1 MRLLFL
7 CLAAG
12 EIGLAVFCYYRQT
25 TYSSSTYIWMG
36 VIYAVL
42 PLLLTYIEPEENLP
56 FQESVVKKLS
66 ESNISYQEIRYSG
79 DYAAFAFC
87 QDTKKLIAL
96 TPDAQDQTL
105 LSLRTI
111 PLSSV
116 SKITFGETL
125 GSWNLQINDDP
136 PYQLKQPRLIT
147 KAMAHWEEFFLK
159 AGVAATFTYEANTDY
174 WISRFLGVT
183 IFVPAVLLFFL

>member
-12 EIGLAVFCYYRQT
+12 EIGLAVFCYYRQI
-25 TYSSSTYIWMG
+25 TYSSSAYIWMG
-36 VIYAVL
+36 LVYAVL

-56 FQESVVKKLS
+56 FQESVLKKLS
-66 ESNISYQEIRYSG
+66 ECNISYQEIRYSG
-79 DYAAFAFC
+79 NYAAFAVC
-87 QDTKKLIAL
+87 QETKNLYTLIPDT
-96 TPDAQDQTL
+96 QDRAI

-111 PLSSV
+111 PLNNV

-125 GSWNLQINDDP
+125 DGWKLRINDDP

-147 KAMAHWEEFFLK
+147 KAMAHWEDFFLK
-159 AGVAATFTYEANTDY
+159 AGIAAAFTYETNTDY
-174 WISRFLGVT
+174 WISRFLGISV
-183 IFVPAVLLFFL
+183 FVPAVLFLFL